1 MAQILRKK
9 ITKQTKLTA
18 YTRGETIIN
27 VYFHRVLNL
36 LNISNVASG
45 LPKTTRRQ
53 NPITS
58 SSKRIAQYKEDQQ
71 TS

>member
-27 VYFHRVLNL
+27 VYLHRVLNL
-36 LNISNVASG
+36 LNISNVTG

-58 SSKRIAQYKEDQQ
+58 SSKRIAQYNEDQQ